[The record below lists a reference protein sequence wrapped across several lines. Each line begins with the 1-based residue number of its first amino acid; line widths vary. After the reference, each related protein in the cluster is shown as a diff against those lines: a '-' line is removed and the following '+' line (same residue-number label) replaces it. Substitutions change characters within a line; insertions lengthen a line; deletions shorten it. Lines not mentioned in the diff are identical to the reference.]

1 MRFLDRATESVA
13 KERLR
18 LMIESEQSACTPEV
32 MAIIKREIA
41 EVVARHFDITPEDYE
56 IKVILKEKRA

>member
-1 MRFLDRATESVA
+1 MRFLNRATESVA

-18 LMIESEQSACTPEV
+18 LMIESEQSACSPEA
-32 MAIIKREIA
+32 MSIIKREIA
-41 EVVARHFDITPEDYE
+41 EVVARHFDITSEDYE